1 MSATKLSSKCQSDT
15 DFICVKTVFHKHL
28 NIGFGVGKN
37 SGHLNCVENRIF
49 ITVSEET
56 PEM

>member
-28 NIGFGVGKN
+28 NIGLESFCQIKKEYIPQQKMLAQN
-37 SGHLNCVENRIF
+37 E
-49 ITVSEET
+49 
-56 PEM
+56 